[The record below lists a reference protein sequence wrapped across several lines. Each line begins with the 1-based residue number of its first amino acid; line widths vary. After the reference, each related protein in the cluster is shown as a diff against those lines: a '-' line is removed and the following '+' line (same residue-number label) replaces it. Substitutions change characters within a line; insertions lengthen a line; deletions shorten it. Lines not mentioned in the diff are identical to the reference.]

1 MNKAY
6 FLIALFLITA
16 CGEKSKEE
24 SVDFLES
31 QPSEI
36 KNSYTFNKKYQGS
49 YIDPKDSSQ
58 LLILPNKI
66 IKTVCLRGV
75 CLRNDL
81 DSSFKGDKNNNDD
94 VIASL
99 KKDNID
105 VAYIDGDSIHFVW
118 NIRDT
123 LFSIS
128 PNNIAKYYKGSYF
141 LNYTNDQL
149 TWKVQ
154 RMDLSKKRL
163 SIGMLMPNDSLFTAI
178 QIKNISEIKND
189 TGLVVN
195 YKMKPSK
202 KELKK
207 MVKAELFKES
217 DVWLKVK

>member
-1 MNKAY
+1 MSKAY
-6 FLIALFLITA
+6 FLIVLFLITA
-16 CGEKSKEE
+16 CGEKPKED

-36 KNSYTFNKKYQGS
+36 KNSYTFSKKYQGI

-58 LLILPNKI
+58 LLILSNKI
-66 IKTVCLRGV
+66 IKTVYLRGV

-81 DSSFKGDKNNNDD
+81 DSSFKGDRNNNDD
-94 VIASL
+94 ITASL

-105 VAYIDGDSIHFVW
+105 VVSIADDSIHFVW
-118 NIRDT
+118 NIKDT
-123 LFSIS
+123 LFTIS
-128 PNNIAKYYKGSYF
+128 PYNIARYYKGSYF

-154 RMDLSKKRL
+154 RMDLDKKRL
-163 SIGMLMPNDSLFTAI
+163 SIGMIMPNDSLFTAI
-178 QIKNISEIKND
+178 PIKNISEIKND

-202 KELKK
+202 KELKRLIK
-207 MVKAELFKES
+207 GDAFEKSE
-217 DVWLKVK
+217 VWIKQ

>member
-1 MNKAY
+1 M
-6 FLIALFLITA
+6 ITA

-24 SVDFLES
+24 SVDFMEP
-31 QPSEI
+31 QPSGI
-36 KNSYTFNKKYQGS
+36 KHSYAFGKKYQGS

-58 LLILPNKI
+58 LLILPDKI
-66 IKTVCLRGV
+66 IKTIYLRGV

-81 DSSFKGDKNNNDD
+81 DSSFKGDKSNNDD
-94 VIASL
+94 IIASL
-99 KKDNID
+99 TKDNID
-105 VAYIDGDSIHFVW
+105 IVSIVGDSIHFVW
-118 NIRDT
+118 NIKDT

-128 PNNIAKYYKGSYF
+128 PSNIAKYYKGSYF

-149 TWKVQ
+149 TWKLQ

-163 SIGMLMPNDSLFTAI
+163 SIGMIMPNDSLFTAI
-178 QIKNISEIKND
+178 QIENMSEVKND

-207 MVKAELFKES
+207 LIKEEAFEES
-217 DVWLKVK
+217 EVWIKQ

>member
-1 MNKAY
+1 MSKAY
-6 FLIALFLITA
+6 FLIVLFLITA
-16 CGEKSKEE
+16 CGEKSKED
-24 SVDFLES
+24 SVDFLEP

-36 KNSYTFNKKYQGS
+36 KNSETFNKKYQGN
-49 YIDPKDSSQ
+49 YIDPNDSSQ
-58 LLILPNKI
+58 LLILPNKL
-66 IKTVCLRGV
+66 IKTVYLRGV

-118 NIRDT
+118 NIKDT

-128 PNNIAKYYKGSYF
+128 PTNIAKYYKGSYF

-163 SIGMLMPNDSLFTAI
+163 SIGVIMPNDSLFTVI
-178 QIKNISEIKND
+178 HIENISEVKND
-189 TGLVVN
+189 TGLVTN

-202 KELKK
+202 KELKRLIK
-207 MVKAELFKES
+207 RDAFIES
-217 DVWLKVK
+217 EIWIKK